1 MIKAAENN
9 IKFRENE
16 IKERF
21 KKSLGYELN
30 LDNPKSFNEKIQW
43 LKLYNHDP
51 LITKCADK
59 YLAREYIKEK
69 IGEEYLIPLFGVWDN
84 PDDIDFDALP
94 NQFVLKVNWGYAQN
108 IIVKDK
114 SKLNIEEVKEKLK
127 NWMKPL
133 SNNYYNSF
141 EWSYKNIQPKIICEK
156 YIEQIDGDLFD
167 YKVFCFNG
175 KVKYIGIHLYRYT
188 NHSRCIYDIH
198 WNKINNLITGP
209 NKLYDKDI
217 EKPKNL
223 ELILKLSEKLS
234 SDFYH
239 VRVDWFIISE
249 KLYIGELTFTHGNG
263 MEKFSIP
270 EWDYKFGKL
279 LKLPTEKR
287 IEYDILSR
295 EELITQACNLEYISR
310 DYKNIQNK
318 EYNKTTKRFILF
330 GIENT
335 KTLFI
340 LYFFGIKIS
349 IKK

>member
-16 IKERF
+16 IKEKF
-21 KKSLGYELN
+21 KNSLGYELN

-69 IGEEYLIPLFGVWDN
+69 IGEEYLIPLLGVWDN

-94 NQFVLKVNWGYAQN
+94 NQFVLKVNWGCGQN

-114 SKLNIEEVKEKLK
+114 SQLNIEEVKEKLK
-127 NWMKPL
+127 NWLKPL
-133 SNNYYNSF
+133 SNHYYYSF
-141 EWSYKNIQPKIICEK
+141 EWGYKNIQPKIICEK
-156 YIEQIDGDLFD
+156 YIEQINDQLYD
-167 YKVFCFNG
+167 YKIFCFNG
-175 KVKYIGIHLYRYT
+175 NPKYIQVDVDRFSDHK
-188 NHSRCIYDIH
+188 RCIY
-198 WNKINNLITGP
+198 NNLWQKEIFKTGEGF
-209 NKLYDKDI
+209 KLYNKDI

-234 SDFYH
+234 LDFHH
-239 VRVDWFIISE
+239 VRIDWFIIDE
-249 KLYIGELTFTHGNG
+249 KLYVGELTFTHGNG

-270 EWDYKFGKL
+270 EWDYKFGEL

-287 IEYDILSR
+287 IEYDTLTK
-295 EELITQACNLEYISR
+295 EELISQACNLEYISR
-310 DYKNIQNK
+310 DYKKLENYKNDIINK
-318 EYNKTTKRFILF
+318 IILF

-335 KTLFI
+335 SKYI
-340 LYFFGIKIS
+340 LIYFFGIKIS